1 MESKTFAIY
10 SDESGVFE
18 HRFQTIA
25 LISSQQ
31 IVLSELRSKLKG
43 FLDKHEIDEIKFS
56 EIRTHRPKLDAARD
70 FIRHSV
76 KEFASQLKI
85 RIDVLI
91 WDTQDSR
98 HTIRGRDDIANLEF
112 MYYKV
117 LTHAVR
123 QWNQIEWDFYPDKNS
138 QVHWNEIADYLN
150 RTRLV
155 RYQSN
160 LLSLLENEYEIQ
172 PLRFKIIDPLDSLYE
187 PLIQLADLFAGM
199 ARFVKEEGKQCIQWL
214 DYCRNKNQLSLPS
227 FINREDTIDETIITK
242 QNRFQ
247 LIGEFNNLC
256 KHYRMGV
263 SLRQKRCLWTPD
275 PTKPINFWNYEPQ
288 HEYDKAPKRKA
299 NKNEL

>member
-1 MESKTFAIY
+1 MESKTFVIY
-10 SDESGVFE
+10 SDESGVFD
-18 HRFQTIA
+18 HRFQAIA

-43 FLDKHEIDEIKFS
+43 FLDEHKIDEIKFS
-56 EIRTHRPKLDAARD
+56 ETRTHRPKLDTARD

-98 HTIRGRDDIANLEF
+98 HAIQGRDDIANLEF

-117 LTHAVR
+117 LTHTAR
-123 QWNQIEWDFYPDKNS
+123 QWNQAEWNFYPDKNS
-138 QVHWNEIADYLN
+138 QVHWNEIANYLN
-150 RTRLV
+150 KTQLA

-160 LLSLLENEYEIQ
+160 LLLLLENGYGTQ
-172 PLRFKIIDPLDSLYE
+172 PLRFKTIDPLDSLYE

-199 ARFVKEEGKQCIQWL
+199 ARFTREEGKQCIQWL
-214 DYCRNKNQLSLPS
+214 DYCRNKNQLLLPYLL
-227 FINREDTIDETIITK
+227 NGKDTIDETIITK

-247 LIGEFNNLC
+247 LVGEFNNLC
-256 KHYRMGV
+256 KRHRMGV
-263 SLRQKRCLWTPD
+263 SLRQRRCLWTPD

-288 HEYDKAPKRKA
+288 HEYDKAPKRKS
-299 NKNEL
+299 